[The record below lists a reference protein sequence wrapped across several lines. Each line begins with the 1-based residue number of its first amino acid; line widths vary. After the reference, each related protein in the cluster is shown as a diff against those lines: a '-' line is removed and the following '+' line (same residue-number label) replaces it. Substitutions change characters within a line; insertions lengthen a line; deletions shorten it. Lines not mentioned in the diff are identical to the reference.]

1 MVHGWKSVE
10 IEPTFV
16 LFTYKPPNQTKYFKF
31 TEVSIETKTCY
42 TKPTDFLVYT
52 SGEFL
57 LFVSLKKLRLL
68 CKKILRNNCQVADRN
83 VLQMYNS
90 VLLFLKYVLD
100 SADLSK
106 QKTIICAATDNKFN

>member
-1 MVHGWKSVE
+1 MKETNYFTREKARISKVLENKYEKVWKTSLHSNQNINRKKILPYLLVSPYLVH
-10 IEPTFV
+10 
-16 LFTYKPPNQTKYFKF
+16 
-31 TEVSIETKTCY
+31 
-42 TKPTDFLVYT
+42 
-52 SGEFL
+52 FL

-83 VLQMYNS
+83 VPQMYNS